1 MSTNKEG
8 MLLKAKEYLQQ
19 LQKLDSM
26 IEQKLQEL
34 YELKKLQ
41 GIRAIDYTK
50 QKVQCSRQCGADFET
65 ILIKIIDMENEINAE
80 IDRFIDSKHDIINQ
94 IQLLDNTKYM
104 QVLYKRYVEY
114 KSLEMIAVEMNYT
127 YQYIRKSH
135 KYALEEFERVNIN
148 QH

>member
-1 MSTNKEG
+1 M
-8 MLLKAKEYLQQ
+8 KAKQYLQQ

-80 IDRFIDSKHDIINQ
+80 IDRFIDSKHGIINQ
-94 IQLLDNTKYM
+94 IQLLENEKYM

-114 KSLEMIAVEMNYT
+114 KRLEMVACEMNYT
-127 YQYIRKSH
+127 FQYVVLLH
-135 KYALEEFERVNIN
+135 GQALKAFERKFL
-148 QH
+148 